1 MADSPLLGSTGVLSL
16 SILSEGSALADTIQV
31 VSVETNYGV
40 NKIPFAK
47 IILLDGDVPTG
58 DFPVSDADSFK
69 PGAEITINA
78 GYDSDTSTIF
88 KGLVIKHSLKIE
100 GDGSTLIVQCK
111 DSAVAMT
118 VGRKNANYVDLKD
131 SDVMSSLIGNYSG
144 LSSDIDATTTSHKE
158 LVQYYCTDWDFM
170 LARAEANALL
180 VTVDEGKV
188 SVKAPQVDE
197 EAVLTLTYGVDLLS
211 FDADLDASAQF
222 ATVKGT
228 SWDITNQ
235 AIQEQQASPET
246 LTGQG
251 DIDSATLAK
260 VIGPD
265 TFTLQTEA
273 PLESD
278 ELTDW
283 VKGQQIKSGLARIRG
298 RATFQGSA
306 KVKIGDL
313 VELKGVGNRFNG
325 NVLVTAVKHQINE
338 GNWSTEVVF
347 GLSSQWFT
355 EQTRVDAPIASGLTP
370 GVTGLQIGVV
380 KKIDEDPD
388 SQYKIQV
395 TVPIMQAETEGVWA
409 RLASF
414 YSSSGYGAFFIPDI
428 GDEVVLGY
436 FNNDPSYPVILG
448 SLYSS
453 GRKAPYEITA
463 DNYTKGIVT
472 KSELKLEFDD
482 ENKVI
487 TLVTPGNNTI
497 VISDD
502 GESILL
508 EDQNSNIV
516 ELSASGI
523 LMDSPKDIQIKAQGK
538 VTIEAT
544 DNVEITSSADIK
556 NSGLNI
562 NNEADVGFV
571 AKGSASAELSASG
584 QTTVKG
590 SMVMI
595 N

>member
-16 SILSEGSALADTIQV
+16 SILSDGSALADTIQI
-31 VSVETNYGV
+31 VSIETNYCV
-40 NKIPFAK
+40 NKIPFTK
-47 IILLDGDVPTG
+47 IVLLDGDLPTG

-69 PGAEITINA
+69 PGAEIIINA
-78 GYDSDTSTIF
+78 GYDNDTKTIF

-131 SDVMSSLIGNYSG
+131 SDVMSSLIGTYSD
-144 LSSDIDATTTSHKE
+144 LSSDVDATTTSHKE

-170 LARAEANALL
+170 LTRAEANALL
-180 VTVDEGKV
+180 VTVDEGRV
-188 SVKAPQVDE
+188 SVKAPQVSG
-197 EAVLTLTYGVDLLS
+197 EAVLTLTYGTDLLS

-222 ATVKGT
+222 SVVKGA
-228 SWDITNQ
+228 SWDLTNQ
-235 AIQEQQASPET
+235 AIQQEQASPET
-246 LTGQG
+246 LTEQG

-265 TFTLQTEA
+265 SFTLQTEA
-273 PLESD
+273 PIESTA
-278 ELTDW
+278 LADW

-325 NVLVTAVKHQINE
+325 KVLVTAVKHYIND
-338 GNWSTEVVF
+338 GSWSTEAVF
-347 GLSSQWFT
+347 GLSPQWFT

-380 KKIDEDPD
+380 KKIDEDPEG
-388 SQYKIQV
+388 QYKVQV
-395 TVPIMQAETEGVWA
+395 SVPIMQAETDGVWA
-409 RLASF
+409 RLACF
-414 YSSSGYGAFFIPDI
+414 YSSSGYGAFFIPDV

-453 GRKAPYEITA
+453 GRKAPYDITA
-463 DNYTKGIVT
+463 DNYTKAIVT
-472 KSELKLEFDD
+472 KNKLKLEFDD

-497 VISDD
+497 VISDK
-502 GESILL
+502 GQSILL
-508 EDQNSNIV
+508 QDQNDNKV
-516 ELSASGI
+516 ELSANGI
-523 LMDSPKDIQIKAQGK
+523 LMDSPKDIQINAKGK
-538 VTIEAT
+538 VTIDAVG
-544 DNVEITSSADIK
+544 NVEITSTADIK

-562 NNEADVGFV
+562 NNEANVGFV
-571 AKGSASAELSASG
+571 ATGNASAELSASG

>member
-1 MADSPLLGSTGVLSL
+1 MADSPLLGSTGVLTL
-16 SILSEGSALADTIQV
+16 NILSDGSALADTIQI
-31 VSVETNYGV
+31 VSVETNCGV
-40 NKIPFAK
+40 NKIPFSK

-78 GYDSDTSTIF
+78 GYDSDTKTIF
-88 KGLVIKHSLKIE
+88 KGLVIKHSLKIAE
-100 GDGSTLIVQCK
+100 NGSTLIVQCK

-118 VGRKNANYVDLKD
+118 VGRKNANYVDSKD
-131 SDVMSSLIGNYSG
+131 SDVMRGLVGNYSG
-144 LSSDIDATTTSHKE
+144 LSSDVDATTTSHKE

-188 SVKAPQVDE
+188 SVKAPQVSG
-197 EAVLTLTYGVDLLS
+197 EAVLTLTYGTDLLS

-222 ATVKGT
+222 TTVKGT

-235 AIQEQQASPET
+235 AIQEEQASPET
-246 LTGQG
+246 LTAQG
-251 DIDSATLAK
+251 DINSATLAK

-265 TFTLQTEA
+265 TFTLQTDV
-273 PLESD
+273 PLESV
-278 ELTDW
+278 ELADW

-325 NVLVTAVKHQINE
+325 NVLVTAVKHFIND

-347 GLSSQWFT
+347 GLSPQWFT
-355 EQTRVDAPIASGLTP
+355 EQTRVDAPIASGLIP

-388 SQYKIQV
+388 NQYKIQV
-395 TVPIMQAETEGVWA
+395 SVPVMQAETEGVWA
-409 RLASF
+409 RLACF
-414 YSSSGYGAFFIPDI
+414 YNSSGHGAFFIPDV

-448 SLYSS
+448 CMYSS
-453 GRKAPYEITA
+453 GRKSPYDITA
-463 DNYTKGIVT
+463 DNYTKAIVT
-472 KSELKLEFDD
+472 KSEMKLEFDD

-487 TLVTPGNNTI
+487 TLVTPGKNTI
-497 VISDD
+497 VISDKD
-502 GESILL
+502 QSILL
-508 EDQNSNIV
+508 QDQNDNKV

-538 VTIEAT
+538 VTIDAT
-544 DNVEITSSADIK
+544 DNVEITSTADIK

-562 NNEADVGFV
+562 NNEANIGFV
-571 AKGSASAELSASG
+571 AKGNATAELSASG

-590 SMVMI
+590 IMVMI